1 MFNKEDFITR
11 YIETLKAEDC
21 NEAALTKVTATL
33 PQDAA
38 SEFYTGIVQELIFA
52 LNKEDGDFSEEIK
65 RLENTAA
72 LMSFM
77 SELAEEDSNTEE
89 TKDES
94 KVEEGAEDAPAASVA
109 AEAPV
114 AEAES
119 VAPAEEAKAEKTEQ

>member
-77 SELAEEDSNTEE
+77 SELAEE
-89 TKDES
+89 
-94 KVEEGAEDAPAASVA
+94 GF
-109 AEAPV
+109 
-114 AEAES
+114 
-119 VAPAEEAKAEKTEQ
+119 QH